1 MEWNNFCRG
10 SSASPSFVHQ
20 LAAFCGFILQVA
32 RQPFDIDLQD
42 YMWQRGSGSHDS
54 HGSGAH
60 GHGDHEHGAHHE
72 HHEHLERGQSLS
84 HLEHHTNHDDTY
96 LNLNSCW
103 GGARTQQ
110 CCIDVSY
117 FVKDKG
123 ITFSFKWHT
132 AGLLDISWILGN
144 LRKPED
150 SMSDVGLALISS
162 GTTIFLAMISAIFA
176 MRTLISELTHGDC
189 GMRVGMRAGSRESY
203 PPSLQNYQQQKQRTK
218 YRWLVTDDIQVI
230 NYHCPSLSRNKAGLI
245 QPWFLVVKPS
255 SSW

>member
-1 MEWNNFCRG
+1 
-10 SSASPSFVHQ
+10 
-20 LAAFCGFILQVA
+20 
-32 RQPFDIDLQD
+32 
-42 YMWQRGSGSHDS
+42 MWQRGSGSHDS

-176 MRTLISELTHGDC
+176 MRNLDFWVNPWGTAGWGLGCVLDRGNPTHLVSKITSNRSKGPSTGD
-189 GMRVGMRAGSRESY
+189 
-203 PPSLQNYQQQKQRTK
+203 
-218 YRWLVTDDIQVI
+218 
-230 NYHCPSLSRNKAGLI
+230 
-245 QPWFLVVKPS
+245 
-255 SSW
+255 